1 MVDSPSGRRMCVIS
15 RVAGLTKVS
24 ARFPFSSESTATYV
38 PLGET
43 FAVFTFAERVNIA
56 RPVGSDEAAGAAAGS
71 ACLQDATRVRSA
83 SRGMR
88 RFIDVFLLRRAE
100 GAMSVGVAS
109 TATIRAGGARSEDAT
124 VPRHLRG
131 GLADHRADNSRTK
144 RGRDAARRRAT
155 RAKRRQFFRL
165 ADCATDVYGERGTGC
180 VRSSWGSGWL
190 L

>member
-38 PLGET
+38 PLGEA

-56 RPVGSDEAAGAAAGS
+56 RPVGSDEAAGAVAGS

-109 TATIRAGGARSEDAT
+109 TATIRAGGGSLRSAHRVGAPRLGVAVTRCRGDRDDQHSGPAFAR
-124 VPRHLRG
+124 LR
-131 GLADHRADNSRTK
+131 
-144 RGRDAARRRAT
+144 
-155 RAKRRQFFRL
+155 
-165 ADCATDVYGERGTGC
+165 
-180 VRSSWGSGWL
+180 
-190 L
+190 

>member
-71 ACLQDATRVRSA
+71 ACLQDATSVRSA

-88 RFIDVFLLRRAE
+88 RF
-100 GAMSVGVAS
+100 MSFS
-109 TATIRAGGARSEDAT
+109 S
-124 VPRHLRG
+124 
-131 GLADHRADNSRTK
+131 
-144 RGRDAARRRAT
+144 
-155 RAKRRQFFRL
+155 
-165 ADCATDVYGERGTGC
+165 GERKEKDMNL
-180 VRSSWGSGWL
+180 RIPL
-190 L
+190 LALLTLVA